1 MPKDTA
7 KIQFNADCEGFN
19 AEIKKA
25 NSTMQQLRAEMKLNE
40 TQMKSTGVSVEGLEN
55 KHKILSQQLEA
66 SKDKTQALQGK
77 LDSAIKNFHEG
88 SVEVDKWRTQL
99 VNAQTAEEKLRQA
112 ISQCETELNEQRQA
126 TQNSGEATET
136 LTEKISR
143 QQTELKQLKSA
154 YVDAVDAFGESS
166 DEAKALAQKIESLS
180 SELSDNQSAFEK
192 ASRTADS
199 YDKTLED
206 VGDAAK
212 SAETATEKLTNT
224 IEDQRSKLDK
234 LKGEYV
240 EAVLTYGK
248 NSKEAKTLAKEITGL
263 SKELESNQKVMGKAE
278 SAADRLDKSYKDAGD
293 AARDSAEGF
302 TVAKGAIADLASEA
316 IQAAIGTVS
325 EFVGWLKELPE
336 ATREIRQDMATLE
349 TSFESAGLTTEQAT
363 NTWKELYTVFGEDD
377 RAVEAA
383 NLIAKMSDNQQDLND
398 WVTITTGIW
407 GTYQD
412 SLPVEGLAEASNET
426 AKTGQVTG
434 VLADA
439 LNWSSEAAVMFA
451 EYMSEDVTTAED
463 AFNEAL
469 KECTTEEERQALIT
483 ETLTALYGD
492 AAAQYEEAS
501 GAQLE
506 AKEATAENIL
516 VQNELATAIEPV
528 TTAWQNLKNDA
539 LEAILPVVQS
549 VSDTMTDMLVWMQEH
564 PVAVKA
570 IAAAVGVLA
579 VGLGALAIAAGI
591 YTAAQWAMNSAI
603 LANPITWIIVAVIA
617 AIAAVVAIIVVLIEY
632 WDEIVAAVINC
643 WESVKATLSQWGE
656 WINSNVIQPV
666 ANFFVGLWDDITS
679 VCATAWEWVKDVFS
693 SFVGWI
699 DGNIIQPVLNF
710 FTGLWDGMKT
720 IWEGICNVVEFGF
733 LLIKEIVSAAFQII
747 TVPFRLIWETCKSI
761 VTAVWNWIKPYVTT
775 AINAIK
781 TVISNVMNAIK
792 TVFSN
797 VWNSIKSVTSTVWNA
812 IKSVIGTVWEWIYTK
827 VSTVINKVLKVIQ
840 TIWNTVKSVTSTVW
854 NAIKTVITTVWNG
867 IKSAVTSAINAV
879 KTTVSSIWNNI
890 KSTTTSVWNAVK
902 TTVSSVW
909 NGIKST
915 VSGAINN
922 VKSSISS
929 GLNSAKS
936 TVASVLDSI
945 KSKFTSIWDSCKT
958 VVSGAIEKIKS
969 YFNFTWSLPKIKM
982 PHISITGSF
991 SLSPPS
997 VPKFSISWYK
1007 DGAIFTKP
1015 TLFNT
1020 PYGLKGVGEAGAE
1033 AVLPIEKLEGYISG
1047 AIEKTQNVANLNAL
1061 VNAIEDIASRPIL
1074 LNVNG
1079 RQVATATASDSD
1091 SVNGLRSSFRGRGL
1105 VLD

>member
-77 LDSAIKNFHEG
+77 LDAAIRTWGEG
-88 SVEVDKWRTQL
+88 TVEVDKWRTQL

-263 SKELESNQKVMGKAE
+263 SKELKSNQKVMGKAE

-549 VSDTMTDMLVWMQEH
+549 VSETMTDMLGWMREH
-564 PVAVKA
+564 PAAAKA
-570 IAAAVGVLA
+570 IAAAVGTLT
-579 VGLGALAIAAGI
+579 VGFGALAIAAGV

-603 LANPITWIIVAVIA
+603 LANPITWVIVAVIA
-617 AIAAVVAIIVVLIEY
+617 AIAAVVAIVVVLIEY
-632 WDEIVAAVINC
+632 WNEIVAAVTSC
-643 WESVKATLSQWGE
+643 WETIKATLSQWGA

-666 ANFFVGLWDDITS
+666 ANFFVGLWDS
-679 VCATAWEWVKDVFS
+679 
-693 SFVGWI
+693 
-699 DGNIIQPVLNF
+699 
-710 FTGLWDGMKT
+710 MKT
-720 IWEGICNVVEFGF
+720 IWEGICNVVEFAF
-733 LLIKEIVSAAFQII
+733 LLIKEIISAAFQII

-761 VTAVWNWIKPYVTT
+761 VTAVWDWINPYITT

-781 TVISNVMNAIK
+781 TVISNAMDAIK
-792 TVFSN
+792 TVFST
-797 VWNSIKSVTSTVWNA
+797 VWSAIETVTSTVWNA
-812 IKSVIGTVWEWIYTK
+812 IKSVISTVWDWIYTK
-827 VSTVINKVLKVIQ
+827 VSTVINNVRNVIQ
-840 TIWNTVKSVTSTVW
+840 TVWNNVQTVTST
-854 NAIKTVITTVWNG
+854 
-867 IKSAVTSAINAV
+867 
-879 KTTVSSIWNNI
+879 
-890 KSTTTSVWNAVK
+890 VWNAVK

-922 VKSSISS
+922 VKSTISS

-936 TVASVLDSI
+936 TVAGVLDSI
-945 KSKFTSIWDSCKT
+945 KSNFTSIWDNCKSI
-958 VVSGAIEKIKS
+958 VSSAIEKIKS
-969 YFNFTWSLPKIKM
+969 YFNFSWSLPKIKM

-1074 LNVNG
+1074 LSVNG

>member
-549 VSDTMTDMLVWMQEH
+549 VSETMTDMLGWMREH
-564 PVAVKA
+564 PAAAKA
-570 IAAAVGVLA
+570 IAAAVGTLTVC
-579 VGLGALAIAAGI
+579 LGALAIAAGV

-603 LANPITWIIVAVIA
+603 LANPITGVIAAVIA
-617 AIAAVVAIIVVLIEY
+617 AIAVVVAIVVVLIEY
-632 WDEIVAAVINC
+632 WDEIVAAVTSC
-643 WESVKATLSQWGE
+643 WEAIKATLSQWGA
-656 WINSNVIQPV
+656 WIN
-666 ANFFVGLWDDITS
+666 
-679 VCATAWEWVKDVFS
+679 
-693 SFVGWI
+693 
-699 DGNIIQPVLNF
+699 
-710 FTGLWDGMKT
+710 
-720 IWEGICNVVEFGF
+720 
-733 LLIKEIVSAAFQII
+733 
-747 TVPFRLIWETCKSI
+747 
-761 VTAVWNWIKPYVTT
+761 PYITT

-781 TVISNVMNAIK
+781 TVISNVMDAIK
-792 TVFSN
+792 TVFST
-797 VWNSIKSVTSTVWNA
+797 VWSAIETVTSTVWNA
-812 IKSVIGTVWEWIYTK
+812 IKSVISTVWDWIYTK
-827 VSTVINKVLKVIQ
+827 VSTVINNVRNVIQ
-840 TIWNTVKSVTSTVW
+840 TVWNNVQTVTST
-854 NAIKTVITTVWNG
+854 
-867 IKSAVTSAINAV
+867 
-879 KTTVSSIWNNI
+879 
-890 KSTTTSVWNAVK
+890 VWNAVK

-922 VKSSISS
+922 VKSTISS

-936 TVASVLDSI
+936 TVAGVLDSI
-945 KSKFTSIWDSCKT
+945 KSKFTSIWDNCKSI
-958 VVSGAIEKIKS
+958 VSSAIEKIKS
-969 YFNFTWSLPKIKM
+969 YFNFSWSLPKIKM

-1074 LNVNG
+1074 LSVNG